1 MGGPARGQQ
10 SKSGALGDDGNGVD
24 YKMAIVTEDLIDKEL
39 KALFK
44 TGGYRSE
51 KAAVG
56 HALEVLL
63 AANPTL
69 RLGVAGELYGTG
81 EVTLAR
87 AAEIGGISVEVFK
100 DYLPGGVRSVAA
112 HAHAAQAV
120 AERTV
125 ARSLSWR
132 LPSMY
137 SR

>member
-1 MGGPARGQQ
+1 
-10 SKSGALGDDGNGVD
+10 
-24 YKMAIVTEDLIDKEL
+24 MAIVTEDLIDKEL

-100 DYLPGGVRSVAA
+100 DYLHKRGMG
-112 HAHAAQAV
+112 H
-120 AERTV
+120 TV
-125 ARSLSWR
+125 DFSKEEVLAGAGWIDRYRKSKV
-132 LPSMY
+132 
-137 SR
+137 